1 MMTPLTENINQIVG
15 LTTDEI
21 VSIEN
26 AYGSVEISKGDLWV
40 KQGKICNQVAF
51 VVSGKL
57 RNYYINETG
66 NEVTCY
72 FVSPDNFISS
82 YTSFL
87 TNTPANEN
95 ISALEDTKLRV
106 ISKKDLEDL
115 SVLVPKMQILRRVIA
130 ENLFIIMEKRI
141 TMLQS
146 QSAFERYEKMLKEN
160 PDIILSVPLQYT
172 ASFLGVTP
180 QHLSRLRKE
189 LLK

>member
-1 MMTPLTENINQIVG
+1 MMTPLTENINQIVS
-15 LTTDEI
+15 LTIDEI
-21 VSIEN
+21 VTIEK
-26 AYGSVEISKGDLWV
+26 AYGSVEMSKGDLWV

-72 FVSPDNFISS
+72 FVTPDNFISS

-95 ISALEDTKLRV
+95 ISALENTKLRV

-115 SVLVPKMQILRRVIA
+115 SVLVPKIQILRRVIA

-146 QSAFERYEKMLKEN
+146 QSAFKRYEKMLKEN